1 MRSNSE
7 RGRFAD
13 VETFIVDLQVLSGI
27 ADGAL
32 DERTRNA
39 VAVVFEALGTSR
51 IDQATRGKQFYAHMN
66 RKLDLNATTLSKI
79 YGTAAALGVTF
90 NYHDKLAI
98 GATVDAGDFATFRRV
113 VESVWCKKAAQEPV
127 LSAFT
132 PASHEQTRQAIRNEA
147 ARPSKLRKAHNR
159 PVAGDVFNSAAGAL
173 VWSSFDESSLKGV
186 HDPIDTDE
194 PFMERL
200 KREQPALFRRD
211 RSLVVR
217 LISSPSRAEYER
229 ARQGLEQW
237 LIDEW
242 ATMDNYGHLAAILD
256 VDASDPS
263 VAWELSADLTHVAEH
278 FVEENER
285 MGYFRWREVVVETLE
300 HNSEIDGAAANFEVA
315 CIGFTYRD
323 LIAIH
328 DDDGNVSQLVA
339 LFQKNER
346 DETIVRC
353 PACRSSQ
360 VRGNSY
366 PSFGV
371 KSWECQNPICPERS
385 IYNRG
390 KRYSFKALLHQA
402 AILEPRNQ
410 IATGTIREWRRD
422 VRGSV
427 SLDGIVRMLVEFYSM
442 VGDVVC
448 LIDLKTPERVV
459 SGREVREEVVVG
471 RGPTTSGDFWA
482 GPYFARYIPD
492 NDSPNTNSAGR
503 ATLGDSQW
511 EVVHGDA
518 LDVLAGYADE
528 LFDIAMTSPPYFNAR
543 EYSQW
548 PNLYCYLYDMHQIH
562 RELFRTLRQGA
573 VYAFN
578 IFDYFDNERTIT
590 FSLMGK
596 KRISLSALFVDMF
609 RRIGF
614 VYEGA
619 AVWDKGDI
627 EGKRSF
633 NAGNPSPFYQ
643 SPLNCWE
650 HVLLLRKPNRSGA
663 ADPVKVSNRVL
674 KVHPVVKMVRGSN
687 VYGHTAPYPLE
698 LCLQVLGSIGR
709 SGHVVVDPFAGS
721 GTTARAALELGMRS
735 VMIERDAE
743 YASLARE
750 MTSSYEVR
758 CQAASDQLTLL

>member
-1 MRSNSE
+1 MTDGV
-7 RGRFAD
+7 RGHFAD
-13 VETFIVDLQVLSGI
+13 VETFIIELQALSGI

-32 DERTRNA
+32 DERTRDA
-39 VAVVFEALGTSR
+39 VADVFEALGPSR
-51 IDQATRGKQFYAHMN
+51 IDPETRGHQFYAHMN
-66 RKLDLNATTLSKI
+66 RKLELNATTLSKL
-79 YGTAAALGVTF
+79 YGAAAALGVTF

-98 GATVDAGDFATFRRV
+98 GAAVDAGDFATFRKV
-113 VESVWCKKAAQEPV
+113 VESARYEKASQEPV

-132 PASHEQTRQAIRNEA
+132 PASHEQTRHAIRNEA
-147 ARPSKLRKAHNR
+147 AWPSKLRKAHDR
-159 PVAGDVFNSAAGAL
+159 SVAGDVFSSAAGAL

-186 HDPIDTDE
+186 HDPIDAGA

-200 KREQPALFRRD
+200 KHEQPAMFRRD

-217 LISSPSRAEYER
+217 LVSSPSRTAYER
-229 ARQGLEQW
+229 ARRGLEQW
-237 LIDEW
+237 LVDEW
-242 ATMDNYGHLAAILD
+242 ATVDNYGHLAAILN
-256 VDASDPS
+256 VDQSDPS
-263 VAWELSADLTHVAEH
+263 VSWELSADLTHFAEH
-278 FVEENER
+278 FVEEKAGK
-285 MGYFRWREVVVETLE
+285 GYFQWRKVAAETLD
-300 HNSEIDGAAANFEVA
+300 HNLEIDGVAADFEVA
-315 CIGFTYRD
+315 CIGFAYRD

-328 DDDGNVSQLVA
+328 DDDGNVTQLVA

-346 DETIVRC
+346 DETVVMC

-390 KRYSFKALLHQA
+390 KRYSFKTLLHQA

-410 IATGTIREWRRD
+410 IATGMIREWRRD
-422 VRGSV
+422 VRGFASV
-427 SLDGIVRMLVEFYSM
+427 GDVVRMLVAFYSM

-459 SGREVREEVVVG
+459 SGREIREEVSG
-471 RGPTTSGDFWA
+471 GPVPATAGDFWA
-482 GPYFARYIPD
+482 GPYFARYIAD
-492 NDSPNTNSAGR
+492 SDSPYTIPAGR
-503 ATLGDSQW
+503 ATVGDQQW
-511 EVVHGDA
+511 QVVQGDA

-528 LFDIAMTSPPYFNAR
+528 LFDAAMTSPPYFNAR

-548 PNLYCYLYDMHQIH
+548 PNLYCYLYDMHRIH
-562 RELFRTLRQGA
+562 RELFRTLRRGA

-627 EGKRSF
+627 QGKRSF
-633 NAGNPSPFYQ
+633 NAGNSSPFYQ

-650 HVLLLRKPNRSGA
+650 HVLLLRKPMRSGA
-663 ADPVKVSNRVL
+663 AGPVKVSNRVL

-698 LCLQVLGSIGR
+698 LCLRVLGSIGR
-709 SGHVVVDPFAGS
+709 SGDVVVDPFAGS

-750 MTSSYEVR
+750 MTRHYEVR
-758 CQAASDQLTLL
+758 RQAAGDQMTLL

>member
-1 MRSNSE
+1 MTDGMR
-7 RGRFAD
+7 GLLAD
-13 VETFIVDLQVLSGI
+13 VETFIVELQALTGI

-32 DERTRNA
+32 EERTHDA
-39 VAVVFEALGTSR
+39 VADVFETLGPSR
-51 IDQATRGKQFYAHMN
+51 IDPETRRQQFYAHMN
-66 RKLDLNATTLSKI
+66 RKLEINATTLSKL
-79 YGTAAALGVTF
+79 YGAAAALRVTF

-98 GATVDAGDFATFRRV
+98 SAAVDAADLATFRKV
-113 VESVWCKKAAQEPV
+113 IESAWYGKASQESV

-132 PASHEQTRQAIRNEA
+132 PASREHTRQAIRDEA
-147 ARPSKLRKAHNR
+147 ARPSKLRKAHGR
-159 PVAGDVFNSAAGAL
+159 SVAGDVLNSAAGAL

-186 HDPIDTDE
+186 HDPIDASA

-200 KREQPALFRRD
+200 KHEQPALFRRD

-217 LISSPSRAEYER
+217 LVSGPSQAAYER
-229 ARQGLEQW
+229 ARRGLEQW
-237 LIDEW
+237 LVDEW
-242 ATMDNYGHLAAILD
+242 ASIDNYGHLAAILD
-256 VDASDPS
+256 VDPSDPS
-263 VAWELSADLTHVAEH
+263 VAWELSADLTHFAEH
-278 FVEENER
+278 FVEEKAGK
-285 MGYFRWREVVVETLE
+285 GYFRWRKVAAETLD
-300 HNSEIDGAAANFEVA
+300 HNSEIDGAAADFEVA

-328 DDDGNVSQLVA
+328 DDDGNVTQLVA

-346 DETIVRC
+346 DETVVKC
-353 PACRSSQ
+353 PACRSFR

-410 IATGTIREWRRD
+410 IATGMVREWRRD
-422 VRGSV
+422 VRGLSSV
-427 SLDGIVRMLVEFYSM
+427 DDVVRMLMAFYSM

-448 LIDLKTPERVV
+448 LIDLKTPNRVV
-459 SGREVREEVVVG
+459 SGRELREEVSVRHV
-471 RGPTTSGDFWA
+471 PATSADFWA
-482 GPYFARYIPD
+482 GPHIARYIA
-492 NDSPNTNSAGR
+492 SSNSSR
-503 ATLGDSQW
+503 ATPAGGATVEDQQW
-511 EVVHGDA
+511 QVVQGDA

-528 LFDIAMTSPPYFNAR
+528 LFDAAMTSPPYFNAR

-548 PNLYCYLYDMHQIH
+548 PNLYCYLYDMHRIH

-578 IFDYFDNERTIT
+578 VFDYFDNEKTIT

-614 VYEGA
+614 VYEGS

-627 EGKRSF
+627 HGKRSF
-633 NAGNPSPFYQ
+633 NAGNSTPFYQ

-650 HVLLLRKPNRSGA
+650 HVLLLRKPMRDGVA
-663 ADPVKVSNRVL
+663 GPVEVNNRVL
-674 KVHPVVKMVRGSN
+674 KVHPVVKMVRGRN

-698 LCLQVLGSIGR
+698 LCRRVLGSIGR
-709 SGHVVVDPFAGS
+709 SGDVVVDPFAGS

-735 VMIERDAE
+735 VMIERDAT

-750 MTSSYEVR
+750 MTRSYEVKR
-758 CQAASDQLTLL
+758 QAAGEQLTLL